1 MDGRIFATNYQ
12 QAGDAAGH
20 VIKGPHGNG
29 SESQLIYPGEPHA
42 AGIAVV
48 NGMVFWGTSDPDQL
62 AFGPEDGNARV
73 TRVNANGGVTGVAVD
88 AQSRA
93 YFIAGNQRIYTLT
106 PGSNQPE
113 LLYEAEEAFGTS
125 DIALDEDW
133 LYWSEREH
141 GRIMRM
147 RRQ

>member
-1 MDGRIFATNYQ
+1 M
-12 QAGDAAGH
+12 
-20 VIKGPHGNG
+20 
-29 SESQLIYPGEPHA
+29 
-42 AGIAVV
+42 
-48 NGMVFWGTSDPDQL
+48 
-62 AFGPEDGNARV
+62 
-73 TRVNANGGVTGVAVD
+73 NANGGVTGVAVD